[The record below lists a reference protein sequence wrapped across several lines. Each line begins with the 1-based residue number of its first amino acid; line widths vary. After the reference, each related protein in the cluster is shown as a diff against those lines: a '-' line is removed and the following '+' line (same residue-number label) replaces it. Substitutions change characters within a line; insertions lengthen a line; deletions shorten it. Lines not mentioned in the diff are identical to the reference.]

1 MEVDMELERKTTIL
15 LTPALH
21 ARLQRLARTRGT
33 SMGALIRE
41 AVEAQYGLTS
51 MDERLAAVRELASLS
66 LPVGTPAEMKAESVD
81 DGEDL
86 P

>member
-1 MEVDMELERKTTIL
+1 MELVRKTTIL

-21 ARLQRLARTRGT
+21 DRLLRLARHRKT

-41 AVEAQYGLTS
+41 AVEAQYGLRTAE
-51 MDERLAAVRELASLS
+51 DRVAAVRELAGLG
-66 LPVGTPAEMKAESVD
+66 LPIGTPAEMKAESVEIA
-81 DGEDL
+81 EDV